1 MHNPYNVFLTVL
13 DCETISR
20 AAQVLHTTQP
30 TISRQIQQLERD
42 LGVLLFDRV
51 GKRLVLTR
59 AGSRVAVHAR
69 QMHATNMRLLEE
81 LNAFTDPERGVIR
94 VGAGLT
100 PTIYRLPQIIA
111 EYRVEHPHVQFQIRT
126 GSSNQTLENLRQR
139 DIDIAIV
146 TTAPIDQLDLRTIP
160 LWQDE
165 LHVVVDPAH
174 ALAGKTVSIRRIVQE
189 NMVMM
194 PIESSLRTIVETRIR
209 PYLDEDVFQPV
220 IETDS
225 LEAISRFVQARQG
238 IALLPTS
245 AVVDDIAAGRLA
257 NVFPSDVQFGSRT
270 VTAVTRFDSSVSRA
284 TDLFLATLSERGAT
298 ADLSSV

>member
-1 MHNPYNVFLTVL
+1 MTHSYAVFLTVIE
-13 DCETISR
+13 CETISR
-20 AAQVLHTTQP
+20 AAQVLHATQP
-30 TISRQIQQLERD
+30 TISRQIQQLERH

-51 GKRLVLTR
+51 GKRLMLTR

-69 QMHATNMRLLEE
+69 QLLATETRLLLE
-81 LNAFTDPERGVIR
+81 LNEFTDPERGIIR
-94 VGAGLT
+94 LGAGMT

-111 EYRVEHPHVQFQIRT
+111 DYRTSHPHVQFQIRT
-126 GSSNQTLENLRQR
+126 GSSTETLERLRQR

-146 TTAPIDQLDLRTIP
+146 TTPPIDQLDLVTVP
-160 LWQDE
+160 LWEDE

-174 ALAGKTVSIRRIVQE
+174 ELAGQTVSIRRIAEE

-194 PIESSLRTIVETRIR
+194 PAESSLRTIVETRVR
-209 PYLDEDVFQPV
+209 PFLDHASVQPV

-225 LEAISRFVQARQG
+225 LEAINRFVQAKQG

-257 NVFPSDVQFGSRT
+257 DVFSADVEFGSRT
-270 VTAVTRFDSSVSRA
+270 ITAVTRSHSSVSRA
-284 TDLFLATLSERGAT
+284 TDLFLQ
-298 ADLSSV
+298 DLSDRVASVPRPE